1 VLALIQAFA
10 IFFVIQG
17 LVLAAIYAVL
27 LAPRRRKTRR
37 WTASPLV
44 PPRLR
49 YVAGLLDGPAHLS
62 SYFGTMHGRL
72 AQSAHN
78 LDDLAQALGERE
90 ARFRGA
96 SIAEARR
103 PAASAAVMPGQ
114 RRRPMSRPGDLRVG
128 GDDRFAA

>member
-1 VLALIQAFA
+1 LIQAFA
-10 IFFVIQG
+10 IFFVTQG

-49 YVAGLLDGPAHLS
+49 YVAGLLDAPAQLT

-72 AQSAHN
+72 TQSAHS
-78 LDDLAQALGERE
+78 LDDLAAALGERE
-90 ARFRGA
+90 ARFRGTTV
-96 SIAEARR
+96 AEARR
-103 PAASAAVMPGQ
+103 PAASPAVAPGA
-114 RRRPMSRPGDLRVG
+114 RRRPMPRPGDLRAG